1 MSITL
6 ESVTFRYAGTDTEA
20 IKNIDLKVKQGEI
33 LGIFGAIGS
42 GKTTLLLTLNGFV
55 PKEAKGTL
63 TGNIIV
69 DGLDVNDHTIAEMVK
84 HVGMVL
90 PDPTLSIIGMTVE
103 DDLAFSPT
111 WLGFTTDEIRERV
124 AWAARM
130 VRLEG
135 YEKRNTSYL
144 SGGEQQALCIGGV
157 LAMKPRIF
165 ALDEPI
171 TMLDPVGKSRI
182 MTVINELN
190 HELGSTI
197 LISEGGTDID
207 YISPLLDRC
216 VVLREGEILLEGK
229 PEKIFAEEEL
239 LKSALVSPPQAS
251 QLTNRLNRIMRI
263 KTTKTTIEIKKTSHR
278 TARLLK
284 KLGKRWNTPLRRHS
298 KSVEAQKNPIISIEN
313 LCHHFQGSGVGAMA
327 LDGINLEVDAGEF
340 IALLGRNG
348 SGKTTL
354 SLHLVG
360 ELKPTNPDAKII
372 VDDIDL
378 LSKDLN
384 QKDLLEHINYV
395 FQNPDDQIFSDT
407 VWEEITFGLEALGLP
422 EKELKSRA
430 QETLEFFDLTG
441 IRDKP
446 TLYLTRDEKT
456 FVATASIAALKPK
469 ILIVDE
475 PTKGLDQWKSEE
487 MMRKL
492 QELNR
497 KTGTTLIIITHN
509 MPLVARYA
517 ERAVV
522 LRTGKVYMDGT
533 PREILSETARLR
545 NASLSPPPITQIAQ
559 SLSKQGFPKDIQS
572 VEEFLEVLGLGGD
585 V

>member
-1 MSITL
+1 LSISL
-6 ESVTFRYAGTDTEA
+6 ENVTFRYAGTDTEA
-20 IKNIDLKVKQGEI
+20 IKGIDLDVKQGEI
-33 LGIFGAIGS
+33 VGIFGAIGS
-42 GKTTLLLTLNGFV
+42 GKTTLLLTLTGFI

-63 TGNIIV
+63 TGNVVV
-69 DGLDVNDHTIAEMVK
+69 DGLAVKDHTVAEMVE
-84 HVGMVL
+84 HVGTVL
-90 PDPTLSIIGMTVE
+90 PDPTLSIMGMTVE

-111 WLGFTTDEIRERV
+111 WLGLTTDGIQERV
-124 AWAARM
+124 AWAARL

-207 YISPLLDRC
+207 YILPLLDRC
-216 VVLREGEILLEGK
+216 VVLRKGEILLEGK
-229 PEKIFAEEEL
+229 PEKVFAEEEL
-239 LKSALVSPPQAS
+239 LEKALVSPPQTS
-251 QLTNRLNRIMRI
+251 QLTNRLNKIMGIR
-263 KTTKTTIEIKKTSHR
+263 TAKTTIGIKKTCQR
-278 TARLLK
+278 TARHLK
-284 KLGKRWNTPLRRHS
+284 KLGKSWNTPLRRNLE
-298 KSVEAQKNPIISIEN
+298 SVDATRNSIISIEN
-313 LCHHFQGSGVGAMA
+313 LRHHFQGSGVGTMA
-327 LDGINLEVDAGEF
+327 LDGINLEVGAGEF
-340 IALLGRNG
+340 MALLGRNG

-372 VDDIDL
+372 VDGIDL

-384 QKDLLEHINYV
+384 QKDLVEHINYV

-407 VWEEITFGLEALGLP
+407 VWEEITFGLEVLGLP
-422 EKELKSRA
+422 EKELEDRA

-456 FVATASIAALKPK
+456 FVATASIATLKPK

-487 MMRKL
+487 MMEKL

-517 ERAVV
+517 ERVVV
-522 LRTGKVYMDGT
+522 LRAGKVYMDGP
-533 PREILSETARLR
+533 PREVLSETEKLR
-545 NASLSPPPITQIAQ
+545 AASLSPPPITQIAQ
-559 SLSKQGFPKDIQS
+559 SLSKQGFPKNVQS
-572 VEEFLEVLGLGGD
+572 VEEFLDVLGLGGD